1 MSNKEKTRE
10 ILEEMLSRFGNGDEV
25 DDIIDDAI
33 TKLHPP
39 EKPKEPEVIVHDLV
53 GDEELDEEEWK
64 LFNEDPEDFIHEMG
78 LDVPSFSFGKDRQPT
93 AYEGQELFV
102 KLSGRL
108 FKFQIFEG
116 ECIEASWSDTYYQTN
131 YANVVEI
138 PESEIGNYNLKKY
151 SPW

>member
-53 GDEELDEEEWK
+53 GDIQLGEEELED
-64 LFNEDPEDFIHEMG
+64 FNDDPEDFIREFDLPDFSTMS
-78 LDVPSFSFGKDRQPT
+78 PSAEPEAYDGQRLFFKVNGKLFSFQIE
-93 AYEGQELFV
+93 EGDCVEATWEH
-102 KLSGRL
+102 R
-108 FKFQIFEG
+108 IFE
-116 ECIEASWSDTYYQTN
+116 TN
-131 YANVVEI
+131 IYNVVEI

>member
-1 MSNKEKTRE
+1 MSKQEKTRE
-10 ILEEMLSRFGNGDEV
+10 ILVEMLTRFTQGDEA

-33 TKLHPP
+33 AKLHPP
-39 EKPKEPEVIVHDLV
+39 KKPKVVVHDLV
-53 GDEELDEEEWK
+53 GDAELDEEEWE
-64 LFNEDPEDFIHEMG
+64 LFNEDPEDFIYEMG
-78 LDVPSFSFGKDRQPT
+78 LDVPSFSYGKDRQPT

-116 ECIEASWSDTYYQTN
+116 ECIEATWSDTCYQTN

-138 PESEIGNYNLKKY
+138 PTSEIGNYNLKKY
-151 SPW
+151 NRW